1 MKNLKLLKK
10 IIIFIP
16 TIVILLMTS
25 CNNEPKSTINLSQ
38 LFSDHMVLQR
48 NKDIHIFGSATPGL
62 KVEAELAGNKSNVK
76 VGEDGKFHIR
86 LPELKAGGPYELLIS
101 TKDTLITLKD
111 ILIGD
116 VWVCSGQSNM
126 EFELQNSKN
135 AKHTLKNPRSNQIRV
150 IDVPRDLEFKP
161 QSEFR
166 NNMQWY
172 SASDD
177 SIGNFSA
184 VAYYFG
190 AELQNKLNIP
200 IGLIGSNWGGTNV
213 ETWTQTQVLDS
224 LSQFKDK
231 IAYLE
236 NTNISVKELED
247 KWLDKFELVKQK
259 LFVNGKG
266 VNEKWYLPSHDI
278 SSWNKSI

>member
-10 IIIFIP
+10 IILFIP

-76 VGEDGKFHIR
+76 VGEDGKFYIR

-135 AKHTLKNPRSNQIRV
+135 AKHTLKNPRSNIL
-150 IDVPRDLEFKP
+150 ITL
-161 QSEFR
+161 
-166 NNMQWY
+166 
-172 SASDD
+172 
-177 SIGNFSA
+177 I
-184 VAYYFG
+184 
-190 AELQNKLNIP
+190 LNI
-200 IGLIGSNWGGTNV
+200 L
-213 ETWTQTQVLDS
+213 
-224 LSQFKDK
+224 K
-231 IAYLE
+231 I
-236 NTNISVKELED
+236 K
-247 KWLDKFELVKQK
+247 
-259 LFVNGKG
+259 
-266 VNEKWYLPSHDI
+266 
-278 SSWNKSI
+278 